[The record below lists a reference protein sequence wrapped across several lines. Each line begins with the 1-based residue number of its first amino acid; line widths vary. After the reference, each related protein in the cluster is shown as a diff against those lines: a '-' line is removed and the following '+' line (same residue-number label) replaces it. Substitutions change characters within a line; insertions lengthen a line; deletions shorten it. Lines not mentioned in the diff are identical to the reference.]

1 MRILI
6 TAGSTREPID
16 AVRYIGN
23 RSSGQMGA
31 AIARAALSGGHAVTI
46 VLGPATA
53 AMPEQVQRVEVETTR
68 QMHDAVLAE
77 FGSHDLLIMAA
88 AVADFRPAAVL
99 AGKRERSEAFTLEL
113 EPTEDILL
121 AVAPIKRPDQRVV
134 GFSLVGAD
142 ELQRS
147 VGKLRR
153 KGVDLLVHNPLATM
167 NSPDIAATLLWP
179 DGRREELP
187 SRSKA
192 QFADN
197 LLQRALEL
205 FP

>member
-1 MRILI
+1 M
-6 TAGSTREPID
+6 
-16 AVRYIGN
+16 
-23 RSSGQMGA
+23 
-31 AIARAALSGGHAVTI
+31 
-46 VLGPATA
+46 
-53 AMPEQVQRVEVETTR
+53 
-68 QMHDAVLAE
+68 
-77 FGSHDLLIMAA
+77 
-88 AVADFRPAAVL
+88 
-99 AGKRERSEAFTLEL
+99 
-113 EPTEDILL
+113 
-121 AVAPIKRPDQRVV
+121 V

-153 KGVDLLVHNPLATM
+153 KDVDLLVHNPLATM
-167 NSPDIAATLLWP
+167 NSPDVAATLLWP
-179 DGRREELP
+179 DSRREELP